1 MTYEN
6 CYLILEKVRRG
17 LKAYSTAYMQGTDT
31 TGAFDND
38 DIVNKINDAQRFLFD
53 LLVNVDPQF
62 FFKKTTLTP
71 VNSVITLP
79 SDFYRI
85 RRLEDADGLK
95 IFRRG
100 LDHKR
105 TSDRAGTQYRYYWQ
119 GGNIYVD
126 YDGYTDPTTLYY
138 VFRPL
143 DLTQGLTSAGGALS
157 ATLASTAKA
166 IADYYNTVVIENVT
180 DAWVD
185 TISDYSAA
193 RVATVA
199 QTWAASK
206 YYGTVSQLP
215 EAFHPFIARKAIIL
229 MKQQPQSLE
238 PPSQIELADFAND
251 LAERMKSYFGT
262 FNTDQDVAELFQ

>member
-6 CYLILEKVRRG
+6 CYQILEEVRRG

-31 TGAFDND
+31 TGAFNND

-53 LLVNVDPQF
+53 LLVNEDPQY

-71 VNSVITLP
+71 VASVITLP

-85 RRLEDADGLK
+85 RRLEDANGLK
-95 IFRRG
+95 IYPQS
-100 LDHKR
+100 LDHKQD
-105 TSDRAGTQYRYYWQ
+105 SGHAGSKYRYYWQ
-119 GGNIYVD
+119 GGNIYID
-126 YDGYTDPTTLYY
+126 YDAYTDSTTLYY
-138 VFRPL
+138 IFRPV
-143 DLTQGLTSAGGALS
+143 DLTQGMTSAGGALS
-157 ATLASTAKA
+157 VTLATTAKA
-166 IADYYNTVVIENVT
+166 ITDYYNTVVIENVT

-185 TISDYSAA
+185 TISDYTAA

-215 EAFHPFIARKAIIL
+215 EAFHPFIARKATIL
-229 MKQQPQSLE
+229 MKQQPQSIE
-238 PPSQIELADFAND
+238 PPSQIEMVDFAND
-251 LAERMKSYFGT
+251 LAERMKSFFGT
-262 FNTDQDVAELFQ
+262 FHTDQEISELFQ

>member
-6 CYLILEKVRRG
+6 CYQILEKVRRG
-17 LKAYSTAYMQGTDT
+17 LKAYSTAFMQGTDT
-31 TGAFDND
+31 TGAWDND

-53 LLVNVDPQF
+53 LIVNIDPQF

-71 VNSVITLP
+71 SASVLTMP

-85 RRLEDADGLK
+85 RRLEDANGLK
-95 IFRRG
+95 IFPQN
-100 LDHKR
+100 LDEKR
-105 TSDRAGTQYRYYWQ
+105 DSGRAGSKYQYYWQ
-119 GGNIYVD
+119 GGSIYVD
-126 YDGYTDPTTLYY
+126 YDGYADLTTLYY

-143 DLTQGLTSAGGALS
+143 DLTQGKTSAGGALS

-166 IADYYNTVVIENVT
+166 VADYYNTVVIENVT

-215 EAFHPFIARKAIIL
+215 EAFHPFIARKALIL
-229 MKQQPQSLE
+229 MKQEPQSLE
-238 PPSQIELADFAND
+238 PPSQIELANFAND
-251 LAERMKSYFGT
+251 LSERMKSFFGT
-262 FNTDQDVAELFQ
+262 FHTDQDIAELFQ